1 LSQISPAKTRNI
13 VARFPLC
20 PKQHVDLT
28 MNLKTSDK
36 VLDDLNDLIEKTRP
50 KTKTLAVN
58 KKDLFN
64 LVTDHRQM
72 FGKLQEWGEL

>member
-1 LSQISPAKTRNI
+1 
-13 VARFPLC
+13 
-20 PKQHVDLT
+20 